1 MRFSGTSSPGTLSAV
16 ASGSN
21 LELNVLSTIAG
32 IGLLAAIAQWLA
44 WWVRL
49 PAILF
54 LLMFGIV
61 AGPVLGWLDPDVLFG
76 DLLFPLISLSVAVIL
91 FEGSLTLRFHEL
103 REVGSTVRNLV
114 TVGALVTWVV
124 TSVLVHFIIGFDY
137 KLAALFGAVVVVT
150 GPTVIVPMLRT
161 VRPNKKIADILRWE
175 SIIIDP
181 LGALLAVLAFEF
193 YISTQAGEAVEM
205 ILELFFTMVMTG
217 TLLGLLA
224 GFGLGAMLKRY
235 LIPDYLRSPLTLLLV
250 FVVFALSEQMEHESG
265 LLAVTIFGMTLANQK
280 NLEVED
286 ILDFKE
292 SLSIVLIG
300 GLFVILAAR
309 IDLGALIS
317 IGSGAILLLLGV
329 MFLAR
334 PLSVFVSSIGGGL
347 SFREKLLISWIGPRG
362 IVCAA
367 VAAVFAIRLV
377 EIEAPGA
384 DMFVPLAFLIIIGT
398 VVLQGTTAKYIAH
411 WLGVRD
417 PAPSGFLVVGGG
429 RVGRLLARALQDQS
443 LRVLVADSDWDN
455 IRQARM
461 DGLETYYGN
470 PVSEHADRYMDLSG
484 IGHLISLTGR
494 TNFDVVTSLH
504 FRSIFG
510 ERKAYELPTV
520 AEGEKPEKHRV
531 SANLRGQRM
540 FGNDV
545 TYNMLL
551 GWLNDGASV
560 KVTTLSD
567 EFRFEEYLA
576 TYADRFIPLFLLDAE
591 GRLQVVTTEDE
602 LKPEPGLTLI
612 SLINDAA

>member
-1 MRFSGTSSPGTLSAV
+1 
-16 ASGSN
+16 
-21 LELNVLSTIAG
+21 LSTIAG
-32 IGLLAAIAQWLA
+32 IGLLAAIAQWIA

-54 LLMFGIV
+54 LLLFGII
-61 AGPVLGWLDPDVLFG
+61 AGPGLGLLDPDILFD
-76 DLLFPLISLSVAVIL
+76 DLLFPLVSLSVAVIL
-91 FEGSLTLRFHEL
+91 FEGSMTLRFHEL

-114 TVGALVTWVV
+114 TVGALITWGV
-124 TSVLVHFIIGFDY
+124 TSVLVHMIIGFDY

-150 GPTVIVPMLRT
+150 GPTVIVPMIRT

-175 SIIIDP
+175 GIIIDP
-181 LGALLAVLAFEF
+181 LGALLAVLAFDF
-193 YISTQAGEAVEM
+193 YISTQAGEAIES
-205 ILELFFTMVMTG
+205 ILELFLTIVLTG
-217 TLLGLLA
+217 IVLGLLA

-235 LIPDYLRSPLTLLLV
+235 LIPDYLRSPMTLLLV

-265 LLAVTIFGMTLANQK
+265 LLAVTIFGITLANQK
-280 NLEVED
+280 DLEVGD

-309 IDLGALIS
+309 IDIGALTS
-317 IGSGAILLLLGV
+317 MGYSAILLLMGV
-329 MFLAR
+329 MLVAR

-347 SFREKLLISWIGPRG
+347 SFQEKLLISWIGPRG

-377 EIEAPGA
+377 EIDAPGA
-384 DMFVPLAFLIIIGT
+384 EMFVPLAFLIIIGT

-417 PAPSGFLVVGGG
+417 PAPSGFLIVGGG
-429 RVGRLLARALQDQS
+429 KVGRMLARTLFEQD

-455 IRQARM
+455 IRLARM
-461 DGLETYYGN
+461 DGLETYHGN

-484 IGHLISLTGR
+484 IGNLISLSGR
-494 TNFDVVTSLH
+494 TNFDVITSLH

-510 ERKAYELPTV
+510 ERSAYELPTA
-520 AEGEKPEKHRV
+520 AEGEQGEKHRV

-540 FGNDV
+540 FSDDV
-545 TYNMLL
+545 TYNVLL
-551 GWLNDGASV
+551 GWLSDGAST
-560 KVTTLSD
+560 KVTSLSD
-567 EFRFEEYLA
+567 EFDFEAYIS
-576 TYADRFIPLFLLDAE
+576 TYADRFIPLFLLDTE
-591 GRLQVVTTEDE
+591 GRLQVITTDLE
-602 LKPEPGLTLI
+602 LNPESGTTII
-612 SLINDAA
+612 SLIKDSDG